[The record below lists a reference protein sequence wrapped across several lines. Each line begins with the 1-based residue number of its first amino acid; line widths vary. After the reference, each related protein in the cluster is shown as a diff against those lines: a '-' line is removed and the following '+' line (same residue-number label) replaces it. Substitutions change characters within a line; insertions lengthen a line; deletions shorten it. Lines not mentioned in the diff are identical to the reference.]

1 MGRIG
6 DGKKV
11 WERVTV
17 GIVNSLIRNNQYE
30 EELKDIRVVIRDECH
45 GSSST
50 SHRKLQEQL
59 INVDY
64 SIGLTATYL
73 RKDNSM
79 MVIEGVTGPNIYT
92 VTESAVTNL
101 GIIIKP
107 TLCFIE
113 HSNYSIT
120 EPKVFEDKPPVSTV
134 MIEGVSENL
143 SRTKLIVKTVASIL
157 NSPRLKGVVLVLVK
171 HIKHGE
177 VLQSLALKEG
187 LDIPFIQGNTKTDL
201 RTEYIN
207 KLKDGT
213 LKVAIATSVF
223 NEGEDIP
230 NLEVLVNAS
239 GGNNERTYIQQIG
252 RVLRS
257 MEGKTRALVI
267 DIYDKEKYY
276 LATHSKNRI
285 QFARKRYSHEST
297 EVFTNTKDML
307 TKHF

>member
-1 MGRIG
+1 
-6 DGKKV
+6 
-11 WERVTV
+11 
-17 GIVNSLIRNNQYE
+17 
-30 EELKDIRVVIRDECH
+30 
-45 GSSST
+45 
-50 SHRKLQEQL
+50 
-59 INVDY
+59 
-64 SIGLTATYL
+64 
-73 RKDNSM
+73 

-101 GIIIKP
+101 GVIIKP

-113 HSNYSIT
+113 HSDYSIT
-120 EPKVFEDKPPVSTV
+120 KPKVFEDKPPVSTV

-143 SRTKLIVKTVASIL
+143 SRSKLIIKTVASIL
-157 NSPRLKGVVLVLVK
+157 QSPKLKGVVLVLVK

-187 LDIPFIQGNTKTDL
+187 LDIPFIQGNTKTDV

-223 NEGEDIP
+223 NEGEDVP

-239 GGNNERTYIQQIG
+239 GGNNERIYIQQIG

-276 LATHSKNRI
+276 LASHSKNRI
-285 QFARKRYSHEST
+285 QFARKRYSHDST
-297 EVFTNTKDML
+297 EVFTNVKDML
-307 TKHF
+307 NKHY